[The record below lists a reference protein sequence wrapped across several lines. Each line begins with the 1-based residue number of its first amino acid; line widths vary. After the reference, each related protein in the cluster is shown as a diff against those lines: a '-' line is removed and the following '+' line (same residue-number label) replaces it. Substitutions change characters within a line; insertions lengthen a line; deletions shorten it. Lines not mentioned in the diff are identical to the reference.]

1 MLLPALLLAIGFAPA
16 WLFTSIIAIL
26 TGWGLYEVAAMT
38 GVRNAIDFAS
48 LVTAGLV
55 PALAVWIA
63 PGAFEWLPALV
74 FLGLAVLM
82 AVVGIYGG
90 AAASSYRLLLV
101 VSGAIYVGA
110 TFPYFALLRNRED
123 GVALTIFILLLVV
136 ATDSAAYFAGRSAGR
151 RKLAPQISPNKTVEG
166 AIGGLAGSVVAGLI
180 LWQILIPRWGCGN
193 VLVIAIVISVLAQTG
208 DLIGSAL
215 KRAAGVKDSGWI
227 FPGHGGLLDRTC
239 SLVFAVAFTY
249 YYSR

>member
-16 WLFTSIIAIL
+16 WLFSSIIAIL

-38 GVRNAIDFAS
+38 SVRSTIDFAA
-48 LVTAGLV
+48 LVSAGFL
-55 PALAVWIA
+55 PAAAVWIA

-74 FLGLAVLM
+74 FLGMSALM
-82 AVVGIYGG
+82 MMVGIYGG
-90 AAASSYRLLLV
+90 AAASSYRRLLV

-136 ATDSAAYFAGRSAGR
+136 AADSAAYFVGRSIGR
-151 RKLAPQISPNKTVEG
+151 HKLAAQISPNKTIEG
-166 AIGGLAGSVVAGLI
+166 AIGGLAGSIVAGLI
-180 LWQILIPRWGCGN
+180 LWQILIARWSCGN
-193 VLVIAIVISVLAQTG
+193 VLVIAIVISVLAQAG
-208 DLIGSAL
+208 DLIGSTF
-215 KRAAGVKDSGWI
+215 KRATGVKDSGWI